1 MSRPHPLNLLRHLPD
16 FFQWPILFLFVLALV
31 GCASAEKKKAG
42 AQRASLPP
50 PAEIARMR
58 SGLEKYKDPIVA
70 VREGYLS
77 MVGCIEYPSGG
88 VGVRFLN
95 TSLMST
101 VANPDYP
108 PILIYE
114 PKGGRLELV
123 AAEWLIPVAMG
134 VHERPKLLEQPLDGP
149 MEGLHPLMPKEMTH
163 YNLRMWLFKKN
174 PSGIYSPTNPDVT
187 CPRTLAYRFE
197 EKPPRQIQQQPS

>member
-1 MSRPHPLNLLRHLPD
+1 MEKKHQTDRFQPLAFIR
-16 FFQWPILFLFVLALV
+16 WPILFLILLIAV
-31 GCASAEKKKAG
+31 GCASSSAKKKQTAH
-42 AQRASLPP
+42 LPP
-50 PAEIARMR
+50 PAELAKMR
-58 SGLEKYKDPIVA
+58 ASLEKYKDPIVA
-70 VREGYLS
+70 VRDGYLS

-95 TSLMST
+95 TSLMSS

-114 PKGGRLELV
+114 PAGERLQLV

-134 VHERPKLLEQPLDGP
+134 ISEPPKLLGQPFDGP
-149 MEGLHPLMPKEMTH
+149 MEGQHPLMPKEMVH
-163 YNLRMWLFKKN
+163 YNLRMWLFKDN
-174 PSGIYSPTNPDVT
+174 PFGLYNATNPQVK

-197 EKPPRQIQQQPS
+197 EKPPRLIKQQPS

>member
-1 MSRPHPLNLLRHLPD
+1 
-16 FFQWPILFLFVLALV
+16 
-31 GCASAEKKKAG
+31 
-42 AQRASLPP
+42 
-50 PAEIARMR
+50 MR
-58 SGLEKYKDPIVA
+58 SALEKYKDPIVA
-70 VREGYLS
+70 VRDGYLS

-108 PILIYE
+108 PILVYE
-114 PKGGRLELV
+114 PRGERLQLV

-134 VHERPKLLEQPLDGP
+134 IRERPTLLGQPLDGP
-149 MEGLHPLMPKEMTH
+149 MEGQHPLMPKEMVH
-163 YNLRMWLFKKN
+163 YDLRVWLFKEN
-174 PSGIYSPTNPDVT
+174 PSGLYNPTNPEVA

-197 EKPPRQIQQQPS
+197 EKPPRLVKEQQPPPESPPS

>member
-1 MSRPHPLNLLRHLPD
+1 MR
-16 FFQWPILFLFVLALV
+16 WPIFFLSLLIVV
-31 GCASAEKKKAG
+31 GCASSSEKKKPI
-42 AQRASLPP
+42 SEPP
-50 PAEIARMR
+50 SSDLLKMR
-58 SGLEKYKDPIVA
+58 SALEKYKDPIVA

-114 PKGGRLELV
+114 PKEDRLQLV

-134 VHERPKLLEQPLDGP
+134 VNEHPKLFGQPLDGP
-149 MEGLHPLMPKEMTH
+149 MEGQHPLMPKEMVH

-174 PSGIYSPTNPDVT
+174 PAGLYSPTNPEVK

-197 EKPPRQIQQQPS
+197 EKPPRLVKQQPS

>member
-1 MSRPHPLNLLRHLPD
+1 M
-16 FFQWPILFLFVLALV
+16 QWPILFLFVLIAA
-31 GCASAEKKKAG
+31 GCASTPEKKRPM
-42 AQRASLPP
+42 AQPPPSELAKIRAS
-50 PAEIARMR
+50 
-58 SGLEKYKDPIVA
+58 LEKYKDPIVA
-70 VREGYLS
+70 VRDGYLS

-95 TSLMST
+95 NSLMST

-114 PKGGRLELV
+114 PTGDRLRLV

-134 VHERPKLLEQPLDGP
+134 VSEPPTLFGQPFEGP
-149 MEGLHPLMPKEMTH
+149 MEGEHPLMPKEMVH
-163 YNLRMWLFKKN
+163 YNLRMWLFKENRFGLYN
-174 PSGIYSPTNPDVT
+174 PTHPEVK

-197 EKPPRQIQQQPS
+197 EKPPRLVKQQPS